1 MLRFAR
7 MGMTRGEKALT
18 ARLSEVTKLLAL
30 GLNVEDVDPEFRKT
44 HLELAI
50 RHMITGEV
58 LRQYV
63 LMDEH
68 LSAMMAT
75 HFFGWDR
82 SFLQLWRTKTFRAF
96 NYFILEKL
104 YLLAKLDFVAH
115 VYDVP
120 QKVNRDLRA
129 LNDLRNALAHSFFP
143 ENRRVKPGW
152 KRQDI
157 FSMEELKAFRSD
169 MSEVADFFL
178 ERSWRRRRKKGN
190 PAFG

>member
-82 SFLQLWRTKTFRAF
+82 SFL
-96 NYFILEKL
+96 
-104 YLLAKLDFVAH
+104 
-115 VYDVP
+115 
-120 QKVNRDLRA
+120 
-129 LNDLRNALAHSFFP
+129 
-143 ENRRVKPGW
+143 
-152 KRQDI
+152 
-157 FSMEELKAFRSD
+157 
-169 MSEVADFFL
+169 
-178 ERSWRRRRKKGN
+178 
-190 PAFG
+190 